1 MVATSKRTS
10 TAQTFKVVGTRPIR
24 HDGYE
29 KVVGRAL
36 YGGDVRLPG
45 MVWGEVL
52 RSPHAHARI
61 KRIDTSAAAKMPG
74 VLAVITHADL
84 PAAESK
90 EIDAGEGVVNL
101 RRASMNI
108 LADDKV
114 AYKGHMVAAVA
125 AVDRNTAL
133 EAVKAIKVEYE
144 PLPVILNVDEAMA
157 PGAPVIL
164 DDLVGDHLGE
174 KVRKTNVARQFRH
187 EFGDPDG
194 AFKKCSFVVDRTFTL
209 EMVHQGYIE
218 LHNATAIWEPDGRI
232 TIWSS
237 TQGAFGVRS
246 QTAGILKLPESSIRV
261 MPVEIGGGFGGK
273 TVVYL
278 PPLAAILSKKTG
290 RPVKMVMDRKS
301 VFEGTGPAPGGKVRV
316 KLGVDDSGK
325 LLAGLVDIK
334 FEAGAF
340 PGSAVGAGGICVLA
354 PYNIPNTR
362 IDGYDVLVNKPK
374 SAAYRAPGSPQVA
387 FATEQVVDEI
397 CDIKGWDRIDFRL
410 KNASKEGTRR
420 ADGPTFG
427 KVGLIECLEA
437 AKSSGHWKTP
447 LARKGPNGK
456 IRGRGIA
463 SGFWMNG
470 GGKST
475 CDLAVNGDGIVFMNE
490 GSADIGGTRASI
502 AMQAAEVL
510 GIPALD
516 VRPSIPDTDSIGFTG
531 ITGGSRTTY
540 ATGMAAYRAAVKLVD
555 ALKERS
561 AQIWDR
567 QVSEVDFKDGAFFVK
582 SDPALELSFKQLC
595 SRLEGTGGP
604 VTSTASVELS
614 AAGNSFAIGICDL
627 EVDPET
633 GKTDVIRYT
642 AIQDAGKAV
651 HPAYVEGQM
660 QGGAVQGIGWAL
672 NEEYFMTEQGVMAN
686 SSFLDYRMPTAL
698 DLPMIETIIVEVPNP
713 LHPFGVRGVAE
724 VPLAPPLPAVANALY
739 DALGV
744 RFFDQPI
751 KPGRI
756 LAALASKSK
765 RPANGSKTNGGKSNV
780 GKADGAKT
788 NGRGGK

>member
-1 MVATSKRTS
+1 
-10 TAQTFKVVGTRPIR
+10 
-24 HDGYE
+24 
-29 KVVGRAL
+29 
-36 YGGDVRLPG
+36 

-61 KRIDTSAAAKMPG
+61 KSIDTSEALKMPG
-74 VLAVITHADL
+74 VLAAITHADL
-84 PAAESK
+84 PAAEFK
-90 EIDAGEGVVNL
+90 EIDAGEGVVNF

-108 LADDKV
+108 LADKKV
-114 AYKGHMVAAVA
+114 TYKGHMVAAVA
-125 AVDRNTAL
+125 AVDRNTAI
-133 EAVKAIKVEYE
+133 EAVKRIKVEYE
-144 PLPVILNVDEAMA
+144 PLPIVHSVEEALAPDAPIILE
-157 PGAPVIL
+157 
-164 DDLVGDHLGE
+164 DLVGDDLGE
-174 KVRKTNVARQFRH
+174 KVPNTNVARHFRH
-187 EFGDPDG
+187 EFGDPDA
-194 AFKKCSFVVDRTFTL
+194 AFKQCSLVVDRTFSL

-218 LHNATAIWEPDGRI
+218 LHNAVAIWEPDDRI

-246 QTAGILKLPESSIRV
+246 QTAGILRLPESRIKV

-301 VFEGTGPAPGGKVRV
+301 VFEGTGPAPGGRVRV
-316 KLGVDDSGK
+316 KLGVNGQGK
-325 LLAGLVDIK
+325 ILAGQVDIK

-354 PYNIPNTR
+354 AYNIPNTR
-362 IDGYDVLVNKPK
+362 IDGYDILVNKPK

-387 FATEQVVDEI
+387 FATESVVDEI
-397 CDIKGWDRIDFRL
+397 CETRGWDKIDFRL
-410 KNASKEGTRR
+410 WNASREGTRR

-437 AKSSGHWKTP
+437 ARSSAHWKTP
-447 LARKGPNGK
+447 LQKKGPNGK
-456 IRGRGIA
+456 LRGRGIA
-463 SGFWMNG
+463 TGFWMNG

-475 CDLAVNGDGIVFMNE
+475 CDLAVNSDGIVFMNE

-516 VRPSIPDTDSIGFTG
+516 VKPSIPDTDSIGFTG
-531 ITGGSRTTY
+531 VTGGSRTTY

-555 ALKERS
+555 VLKER
-561 AQIWDR
+561 AAMIWERPASD
-567 QVSEVDFKDGAFFVK
+567 VDFRDGTFFVK
-582 SDPALELSFKQLC
+582 SDPALSFSFKQLC
-595 SRLEGTGGP
+595 EKLDGTGGA
-604 VTSTASVELS
+604 VTSTASVDLA
-614 AAGNSFAIGICDL
+614 AAGNSFAVGICDV
-627 EVDPET
+627 EIDPET
-633 GKTDVIRYT
+633 GKTDVTRYT

-660 QGGAVQGIGWAL
+660 QGGAVQGIGWVL
-672 NEEYFMTEQGVMAN
+672 NEEYYMTDQGVMAN

-724 VPLAPPLPAVANALY
+724 VPLAPPLGAVPNALH
-739 DALGV
+739 DATGV
-744 RFFDQPI
+744 RFLVQPI

-756 LAALASKSK
+756 LEALGK
-765 RPANGSKTNGGKSNV
+765 NGS
-780 GKADGAKT
+780 
-788 NGRGGK
+788 